1 MPTNNSVTSGE
12 RKDLPPHTAT
22 EIFEYNGCK
31 RSIKTKRG
39 FNQHQRLP
47 FQDGHPNTSGQ
58 KLEGPNENLINN
70 TIFKW
75 VDVEGKEFIE
85 ILERMGQSI
94 QKWVK

>member
-12 RKDLPPHTAT
+12 RKDLPPHTAIET
-22 EIFEYNGCK
+22 FEYNGCK

-39 FNQHQRLP
+39 FSQHQRLP